1 MQWKRGVRSESSGFC
16 EAGALP
22 VSFLLFERY
31 MATVELESIR
41 KVYEQKVA
49 VEGLTLRIDAGQM
62 FGLLGPNGSGKTS
75 SIRMMIGITVPDSGT
90 VRLFDQPFTRDNLK
104 RVGYL
109 PEERGLYKK
118 MNVLEQL
125 SFMGQ
130 LHGLSTAEAQKR
142 AKSWAERLQI
152 TEALPKKTEELSKGM
167 QQKIQFIASLLHDPD
182 LIILDEPFSG
192 LDPVNAV
199 LLQDTML
206 ELRAAGKAIL
216 FSTHRMDQVEKLC
229 DAISLIHR
237 GKVVL
242 QGSMREVKS
251 RYPKNRVEVLYEG
264 DNGFLRNAVVEDVKE
279 YAGRAEIT
287 LRGENPDAQPLLA
300 DAVARGTRIQKF
312 EVKEPT
318 LEEIFISSV
327 GGRVDA

>member
-1 MQWKRGVRSESSGFC
+1 M
-16 EAGALP
+16 P
-22 VSFLLFERY
+22 
-31 MATVELESIR
+31 TVDLEQVR
-41 KVYEQKVA
+41 KVYDQKVA
-49 VEGLTLRIDAGQM
+49 VEGLTLRIEPGEM

-75 SIRMMIGITVPDSGT
+75 SIRMMIGITVPDSGS

-118 MNVLEQL
+118 MVVLKQL
-125 SFMGQ
+125 IFMGQ
-130 LHGLSTAEAQKR
+130 LHGLTAAEAER
-142 AKSWAERLQI
+142 RGRRWADRLQI

-167 QQKIQFIASLLHDPD
+167 QQKIQFIASLMHDPD

-192 LDPVNAV
+192 LDPVNAS

-206 ELRAAGKAIL
+206 ELRGERKSIL
-216 FSTHRMDQVEKLC
+216 FSTHRMDQVERMC
-229 DAISLIHR
+229 DAIALIHR
-237 GKVVL
+237 GRVVL
-242 QGSMREVKS
+242 EGGMREIKS
-251 RYPKNRVEVLYEG
+251 RYPRNRVEVLYSG
-264 DNGFLRNAVVEDVKE
+264 DTTFLRNAEIEELKD

-287 LRGENPDAQPLLA
+287 LRGTEPNAQPLLA
-300 DAVARGTRIQKF
+300 DAVAHGTRIEKF